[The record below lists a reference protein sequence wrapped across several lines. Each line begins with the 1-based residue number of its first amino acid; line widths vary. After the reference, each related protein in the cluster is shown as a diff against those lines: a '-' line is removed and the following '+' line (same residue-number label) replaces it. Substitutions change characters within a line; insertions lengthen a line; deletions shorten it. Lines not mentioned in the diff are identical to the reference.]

1 MNPKNPKA
9 MVGMVLE
16 SACDITSGDRLCEHI
31 HTKPQIT
38 YFFSNTFFL
47 TYSSSHTTKLYVTS
61 CQQSNTA
68 ATMSDKTFNVTS
80 EDLRKAEANES
91 KYHGGQIP
99 KDSDVSAMKV
109 T

>member
-1 MNPKNPKA
+1 
-9 MVGMVLE
+9 MVLE
-16 SACDITSGDRLCEHI
+16 PACDITSGDKLESTFIQNHRI
-31 HTKPQIT
+31 YT
-38 YFFSNTFFL
+38 FSNSFFL
-47 TYSSSHTTKLYVTS
+47 THSSSHTTKVHITS
-61 CQQSNTA
+61 YRQFNTA
-68 ATMSDKTFNVTS
+68 VIMSDKTFNVTS